1 MSPDRSPKKQTVA
14 STLSISP
21 NVGPFL
27 PMLTKKIVSPAA
39 LASFLTFA
47 SANFIFAAEPAPSAP
62 TVTAPAAPA
71 PAPGAPN
78 PGRGR
83 GGPPATPEEL
93 AQIAKLKE
101 LPLLTRSAGQ
111 GDFKITPPY
120 DPAPEETPRPDVAKG
135 RIERFTL
142 VAAES
147 KFYPGTGMRGAT
159 PTREVVVYIP
169 ARYVAGTPLPFI
181 VTADAYG
188 VRNDQQLPVILDNMI
203 ADRRLPAMAAI
214 MVNNGGGDA
223 RGSER
228 GLEYDTV
235 SGKYAEFIEAEVL
248 PRVEKEFGVTLTKDP
263 QARATM
269 GGSSGAA
276 AAFTMAWFHPEWYRR
291 VLSYSGTFV
300 NAQPD
305 AHAPHGAW
313 EYHENLIPKN
323 PAKPLRIWLHVSE
336 GDNGATASGAG
347 MRNWVLAN
355 QRMAAE
361 LKAKGYAYQFVY
373 SETSGHTD
381 RRVIRQT
388 MAHALEWLWQDYKPA
403 NAPR

>member
-1 MSPDRSPKKQTVA
+1 
-14 STLSISP
+14 
-21 NVGPFL
+21 
-27 PMLTKKIVSPAA
+27 MLRKKIVSPAA
-39 LASFLTFA
+39 LTSLLTFTA
-47 SANFIFAAEPAPSAP
+47 GNFLFAAEPSASAAAAPAAP
-62 TVTAPAAPA
+62 TASTLAAPGAPA

-83 GGPPATPEEL
+83 GGGGPPATPEEL
-93 AQIAKLKE
+93 AAIAKLNE
-101 LPLLTRSAGQ
+101 LPLLTATSGT
-111 GDFKITPPY
+111 GDFRVAPPY
-120 DPAPEETPRPDVAKG
+120 SPAPEETVRPGVPKG
-135 RIERFTL
+135 RIEKFTL

-159 PTREVVVYIP
+159 PSREVLVYIP
-169 ARYVAGTPLPFI
+169 AGYVAGTPAPFM

-188 VRNDQQLPVILDNMI
+188 VRADQQMPAILDNMI
-203 ADRRLPAMAAI
+203 ADKRLPALVVV
-214 MVNNGGGDA
+214 MVHNGGGDA

-263 QARATM
+263 EGRGTM

-276 AAFTMAWFHPEWYRR
+276 ASFTMAWFHPEWYRR

-300 NAQPD
+300 NAGATD
-305 AHAPHGAW
+305 DVPHGAW
-313 EYHENLIPKN
+313 EYHEHLIAKTPR
-323 PAKPLRIWLHVSE
+323 KPLRIWMHVSDR
-336 GDNGATASGAG
+336 DNGAASSGAG

-355 QRMAAE
+355 IHMAAA

-373 SETSGHTD
+373 SEDSGHTD
-381 RRVIRQT
+381 RKVTRQT
-388 MAHALEWLWQDYKPA
+388 MAQALEWLWQGYKPA
-403 NAPR
+403 NPER